1 MNEPP
6 DLHRDPEAAADM
18 AVNAVLS
25 YLRRCGISDQNEKR
39 KWLTKV
45 FDRVIAKELIH

>member
-6 DLHRDPEAAADM
+6 DSSRDPEAAADM

-25 YLRRCGISDQNEKR
+25 YLRRCGITDQSEKR
-39 KWLTKV
+39 TWI
-45 FDRVIAKELIH
+45 DRVFARVRAKELIH